1 MTLRK
6 LKQSLSVDL
15 LGYGFLRA
23 WIILCLLYSRQST
36 LDNFASSLFLM
47 VSLAISAFAVESIQ
61 KIHGY
66 HQHKSLF
73 DLPFLACGIL
83 GSCLAFFGNLLGSL
97 PYIAIGFIALGLCGG
112 YFETRWSERFVAYPE
127 KQSYGNLLLAFLIA
141 AVLGIATSIPAI
153 SNWFLGESLVL
164 LGVSIVLYQLP
175 YHNNSNDPTT
185 THAFVNTAISA
196 DKNQRSTNKI
206 MANIVLTTLLFCF
219 VQASA
224 SSLSY
229 SLLPV
234 TSVYQARFVANFIV
248 AALLVVIFFLR
259 TSVSPLSLLKAL
271 LPITAT
277 GLFLLVLNPA
287 SIGTLPVI
295 ILFSGNKL
303 FDVLMLFL
311 LISFLK
317 ESNHAPALAF
327 GLFIGTKNLGSA
339 LGTIIGGAL
348 LPFMSENT
356 TALFL
361 FIGLAEVILI
371 VSFLWMFSIKQLG
384 TLTPE
389 LSEITRS
396 PLTTTQESNLEKRL
410 DSHVHCISERFGLTP
425 SETKIL
431 GYLARGKNR
440 ESIARILNLSKST
453 IHTHIIHIY
462 QKTDTHSQ
470 QDLIALV
477 ESEIPDQ
484 SISTNLV

>member
-1 MTLRK
+1 MMLSK
-6 LKQSLSVDL
+6 LKQSVSVDL

-23 WIILCLLYSRQST
+23 WIVMCLLYSRQSP
-36 LDNFASSLFLM
+36 LDNFASSLLLM
-47 VSLAISAFAVESIQ
+47 ISLAISAFTVTPIQ
-61 KIHGY
+61 KIHNY

-73 DLPFLACGIL
+73 DFLFFACGIL

-97 PYIAIGFIALGLCGG
+97 PYIASGFIALGLCSG
-112 YFETRWSERFVAYPE
+112 YFETLWSERFVMYPE

-141 AVLGIATSIPAI
+141 AVLGIVTSVPVIDD
-153 SNWFLGESLVL
+153 WFLGESLAL
-164 LGVSIVLYQLP
+164 LGISAIIYQLSQ
-175 YHNNSNDPTT
+175 HNSPNYQTNTTGFGSPTISPRT
-185 THAFVNTAISA
+185 GRQDTH
-196 DKNQRSTNKI
+196 RI
-206 MANIVLTTLLFCF
+206 MTNIVLTTLLFCF

-229 SLLPV
+229 SLLSV
-234 TSVYQARFVANFIV
+234 ASVYQARFAANFIV

-277 GLFLLVLNPA
+277 GLFLLVLNPTTV
-287 SIGTLPVI
+287 GTLPII

-317 ESNHAPALAF
+317 EGNRTPVLGF
-327 GLFIGTKNLGSA
+327 GLFVGTKNLGSA
-339 LGTIIGGAL
+339 LGTITGGSL
-348 LPFMSENT
+348 LSFISENA

-371 VSFLWMFSIKQLG
+371 VSFLWMFSIKQLNA
-384 TLTPE
+384 LAPE
-389 LSEITRS
+389 LSEIATS
-396 PLTTTQESNLEKRL
+396 STTVTQESNLENRL
-410 DSHVHCISERFGLTP
+410 DSHVSCIAERFCLTP

-440 ESIARILNLSKST
+440 ESIARTLNLSKST
-453 IHTHIIHIY
+453 VHTHTIHIY

-470 QDLIALV
+470 QELIALV
-477 ESEIPDQ
+477 ESETPVQ
-484 SISTNLV
+484 EHSTNLV